1 MWKAENGRTPVFAAR
16 TEIQLIFPN
25 DVATTATTTPIGV
38 KLFSMDIAQKPM
50 KKGTVTI
57 YI

>member
-16 TEIQLIFPN
+16 TEIRPIFPN

-38 KLFSMDIAQKPM
+38 KLFSSAVAKTPM
-50 KKGTVTI
+50 KKGWVTI